1 LKRDNISDKTSTAV
15 VTGASSGIGA
25 AIATRLAVDGHD
37 VVIVGRDARRL
48 DATLQTVHDARPGA
62 HRSVIADIA
71 TADGIRTVAGAVDS
85 VDILVHSA
93 GVFAPKPFTEI
104 TADQFDQLWAVNVR
118 APFLLTQALLEHHR
132 AGSAIVFVSS
142 ISARVG
148 MANQTAYGATK
159 AAVEGLVR
167 PLAVELA
174 PRGIRV
180 NAVAPG
186 FIATPM
192 NASLRADPADVTR
205 RQDAILAGRLGTVDD
220 IAAAVSYLASDAAA
234 FVYGTTL
241 PVDGGYPI
249 SVVQR
254 GPNSAAAQP

>member
-1 LKRDNISDKTSTAV
+1 MGNAITARTTAI

-25 AIATRLAVDGHD
+25 AIAGHLAGDGHD
-37 VVIVGRDARRL
+37 VVVVGRDRERL
-48 DATLQTVHDARPGA
+48 AATLQATHAARSGA

-71 TADGIRTVAGAVDS
+71 TGDGIRTVASAVKS
-85 VDILVHSA
+85 VDVLVHSA
-93 GVFAPKPFTEI
+93 GAFDPAPFADI
-104 TADQFDQLWAVNVR
+104 TADQFDKLWTVNVR
-118 APFLLTQALLEHHR
+118 APFLLTQALLGHYR
-132 AGSAIVFVSS
+132 PGTAIVFVSS
-142 ISARVG
+142 ISARIG
-148 MANQTAYGATK
+148 MAHQTAYGATK
-159 AAVEGLVR
+159 SAIEGLVR

-192 NASLRADPADVTR
+192 NAALRASPADVAR
-205 RQDAILAGRLGTVDD
+205 RKEAILAGRLGTVDD
-220 IAAAVSYLASDAAA
+220 IAAAVAYLASGAAS

-241 PVDGGYPI
+241 PVDGGYPV

-254 GPNSAAAQP
+254 GPAGAATTSS